1 MLNIRAWAEKYIP
14 RLRAARAGT
23 ANQGDKDEESARPTE
38 DAPLLSPAPSPTGR
52 IEDDDW
58 AHMYNFEIPSGS
70 SEPYI
75 PKQHHLSLKQ
85 KIKTRFHY
93 YIPIF
98 SWLPKYNVR
107 QQLLSDVLAGV
118 GVGAMLL
125 PQALSYALLAGLPVV
140 HGLLTAFV
148 RIFFVECVFFFEF
161 KWMVAEFEE
170 EKCLKV
176 REVAERAKV
185 LTTVSCFAALSAYA
199 CCALG
204 TLGDVLLLWY

>member
-1 MLNIRAWAEKYIP
+1 MLLLAILMLNIRAWAEKYIP
-14 RLRAARAGT
+14 RLHAARAG
-23 ANQGDKDEESARPTE
+23 AVNHGDKDVENPRGNE
-38 DAPLLSPAPSPTGR
+38 DVPLLSTAPSPTAR
-52 IEDDDW
+52 MDDEDW

-75 PKQHHLSLKQ
+75 RKEHHLTLKE

-148 RIFFVECVFFFEF
+148 RILWLLAAF
-161 KWMVAEFEE
+161 AI
-170 EKCLKV
+170 
-176 REVAERAKV
+176 
-185 LTTVSCFAALSAYA
+185 TV
-199 CCALG
+199 G
-204 TLGDVLLLWY
+204 G